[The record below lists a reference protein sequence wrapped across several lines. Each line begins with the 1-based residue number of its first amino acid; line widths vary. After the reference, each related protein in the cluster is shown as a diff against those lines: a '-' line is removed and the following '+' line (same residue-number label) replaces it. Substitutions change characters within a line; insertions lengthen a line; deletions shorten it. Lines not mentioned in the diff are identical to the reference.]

1 MTLTKPAHRPN
12 PVAVRWGAL
21 TAEERGPI
29 IATMFNPSHRTAFG
43 MHAGGYAMYRGLAV
57 AMGAARPDHV
67 PDLTGTEPSDR
78 IGSHEQWKNDKQIVS
93 LDPWGHLVGEAFGDY
108 LANGYAILPTIAV
121 TRGHIDVPEIH
132 AAIAAG
138 RIHCDGNI
146 VTQTGTVRV
155 MKAAID
161 PVWYLPGIAD
171 RFGVDETDLRR
182 CLHEQSGNAYP
193 ELVNRPDLK
202 VFLPPIGGTTIY
214 VFGNPAKLGDGTSRV
229 ACRVHDQCS
238 GSDVFG
244 SDICTC
250 RPYLGLGI
258 EVGVKMAQQGG
269 VGLIVYNQKEGRAL
283 GEVIKLLV
291 YNARKSQE
299 GGDTADKYFLRTE
312 CVAGVRDM
320 RLQALMP
327 DVLHWLGITEID
339 QFVSMSN
346 DKCDAIVKS
355 GIKIGQQV
363 CLPHDLVPRD
373 ALVEM
378 AAKIAGAYLE
388 PPDTPAGGKLSLVK
402 GRGVRD

>member
-1 MTLTKPAHRPN
+1 MTLTQSTHRPS
-12 PVAVRWGAL
+12 PVATRWGAA
-21 TAEERGPI
+21 TAAERGPV
-29 IATMFNPSHRTAFG
+29 IATMLNPSHRTAFG
-43 MHAGGYAMYRGLAV
+43 MYAGGYAMYRGLAV
-57 AMGAARPDHV
+57 AMGAARAHHV

-78 IGSHEQWKNDKQIVS
+78 LGPHPQWQNDKQIVS
-93 LDPWGHLVGEAFGDY
+93 LDPWGHMVGDVFNDY
-108 LANGYAILPTIAV
+108 IASGYAILPTIAV
-121 TRGHIDVPEIH
+121 TRGHIDPPEVR

-138 RIHCDGNI
+138 RLLCDGDVI
-146 VTQTGTVRV
+146 TPSGSVRV

-161 PVWYLPGIAD
+161 PVWYLPGIAE
-171 RFGVDETDLRR
+171 RFGVDEMSMRR
-182 CLHEQSGNAYP
+182 CLYEQSGNAYP
-193 ELVNRPDLK
+193 ELVDRPDIK
-202 VFLPPIGGTTIY
+202 IFLPPIGGTTIY
-214 VFGNPAKLGDGTSRV
+214 VFGDPAKLGDGKSPL

-258 EVGVKMAQQGG
+258 EVGIKMAQRGG

-291 YNARKSQE
+291 YNARKNQE

-327 DVLHWLGITEID
+327 DVLHWLGITKID
-339 QFVSMSN
+339 QFVSMSS
-346 DKCDAIVKS
+346 DKRDAILKS
-355 GIKIGQQV
+355 GIAIADQV
-363 CLPHDLVPRD
+363 CLPADLVPRD

-378 AAKIAGAYLE
+378 AAKIAGGYLE
-388 PPDTPAGGKLSLVK
+388 PPGAPPRGSLELVT
-402 GRGVRD
+402 GRGAKD